1 MGVNFLTKMP
11 TLKKDGYDMTNGE
24 LAVNMQAVLRK
35 SGGDQC
41 LSSSIG

>member
-1 MGVNFLTKMP
+1 MGVNFLAKMP
-11 TLKKDGYDMTNGE
+11 TLKKHEYDMTNGK

-35 SGGDQC
+35 SVGDPC